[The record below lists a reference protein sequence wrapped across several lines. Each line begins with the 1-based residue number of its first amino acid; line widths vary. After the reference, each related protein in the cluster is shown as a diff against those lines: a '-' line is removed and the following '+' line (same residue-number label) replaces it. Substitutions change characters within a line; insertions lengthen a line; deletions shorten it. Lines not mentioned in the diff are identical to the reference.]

1 MYRVGQDNKMH
12 KCLTTL
18 ETQIVLKELHE
29 GVVGKHFVAN
39 IIAKKILD
47 VKYWWP
53 ILFKDTHEFC
63 RSYDSCQK
71 IGGLKTKSLT
81 KLVITFLDELF
92 MKWGLNFIGPIK
104 PPGRLKSNKYI
115 LIVTN
120 YATQWVDAKVLKTN
134 IAIVIARFLYEYIL
148 TKFGCPLTI
157 IID

>member
-29 GVVGKHFVAN
+29 GVAGKHFATN
-39 IIAKKILD
+39 IIAKKKLD

-53 ILFKDTHEFC
+53 ILFKNTHEFC
-63 RSYDSCQK
+63 KSYDNCQK

-81 KLVITFLDELF
+81 KLVITILNELF

-104 PPGRLKSNKYI
+104 PPVSQPHFSQVWG
-115 LIVTN
+115 
-120 YATQWVDAKVLKTN
+120 
-134 IAIVIARFLYEYIL
+134 
-148 TKFGCPLTI
+148 
-157 IID
+157 